1 VGTLLESDT
10 GRIEAEDGEIVS
22 SAFRPEMVGSTV
34 LASLLVGMYKEGG
47 KYGLGSPEPRDEP
60 RNAYGLVGDSEMST
74 GSSSW

>member
-1 VGTLLESDT
+1 MGTLLESDT

-47 KYGLGSPEPRDEP
+47 KYGLGSPEPR
-60 RNAYGLVGDSEMST
+60 NAYGLVRDSAVFT